1 MDDILLGK
9 RHLDEKARRK
19 SPVLRKTS
27 VAEAKIEVIAS
38 ADKEYIKIMEGPE
51 AAKALEPKP
60 EPVWQQRRIS
70 PVPMRSSPT
79 PKRASPTPHRPS
91 PAKISAPIS

>member
-38 ADKEYIKIMEGPE
+38 ADKIQ
-51 AAKALEPKP
+51 AALAAEVAKKADFIE
-60 EPVWQQRRIS
+60 
-70 PVPMRSSPT
+70 MD
-79 PKRASPTPHRPS
+79 
-91 PAKISAPIS
+91 